1 MNDIKITVAQNLK
14 YYREL
19 NKLTQKQL
27 AEALGVKHNTISS
40 WESGLN
46 SIDVSILFKICE
58 VLNISISE
66 VYGVKGPK
74 SNKENVTFEEM
85 ILIRKYRRLDKSG
98 KDTVD
103 AVLDLQHNRV
113 SDTEFSEELA

>member
-1 MNDIKITVAQNLK
+1 MTVAQNLK

-19 NKLTQKQL
+19 NELTQKQL

-58 VLNISISE
+58 VLKISISE
-66 VYGVKGPK
+66 VYGAKGSK
-74 SNKENVTFEEM
+74 SNKDNVTFEEM

-98 KDTVD
+98 KDTVS

>member
-1 MNDIKITVAQNLK
+1 MTVAQNLK

-19 NKLTQKQL
+19 NELTQKQL

-40 WESGLN
+40 WESGMN

-58 VLNISISE
+58 VLKISISDA
-66 VYGVKGPK
+66 YGVKGPK
-74 SNKENVTFEEM
+74 GSKDSVTFEEM

-98 KDTVD
+98 KDTVT